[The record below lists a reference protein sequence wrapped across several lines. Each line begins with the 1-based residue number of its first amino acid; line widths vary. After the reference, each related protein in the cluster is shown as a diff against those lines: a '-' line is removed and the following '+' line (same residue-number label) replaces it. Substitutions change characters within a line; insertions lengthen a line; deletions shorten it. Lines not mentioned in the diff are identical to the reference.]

1 MLNIKTLAAA
11 TVACGLALA
20 VVATESVGSVN
31 RGDRATLS
39 FDRTVTLPGVTL
51 APGSY
56 VFEIVDNAGYLDVVR
71 VRNSRTHQPEFM
83 GFTNN
88 VPRPDKLKGLSAVTL
103 GEAARSAPAPIK
115 VWFPADGSD
124 GRQFIYQ

>member
-39 FDRTVTLPGVTL
+39 FNRTVALPGVTL

-71 VRNSRTHQPEFM
+71 VRNSQDPSARVHGVHQQ
-83 GFTNN
+83 G
-88 VPRPDKLKGLSAVTL
+88 
-103 GEAARSAPAPIK
+103 AASGQAERFVGGDA
-115 VWFPADGSD
+115 
-124 GRQFIYQ
+124 R